1 MHAPVDLPK
10 ATQRLTA
17 LSRLNG
23 FFIKRTYEVE
33 GGGGNG
39 REEKEKLNA
48 REREGGLGHAHNMYV
63 SKP

>member
-23 FFIKRTYEVE
+23 FFIKRTYKV

-39 REEKEKLNA
+39 REEKEKLNV
-48 REREGGLGHAHNMYV
+48 REQEGGLGHAHNMHV
-63 SKP
+63 SKS